1 MERGGDQTFTVKTGS
16 GYKLKDV
23 LGDGKSVGAVS
34 RYTFKNVRA
43 AHTIKAV
50 FRAVEKTAENPFVD
64 VAENA
69 WYKAAVDYVH
79 SAGLMNG
86 ISNAAFGPDITATR
100 GMIATILYRMENTLA
115 VSSVAVF
122 SDAAADQYYTDAV
135 AWASANGIV
144 GGYGNGTFGPNDPI
158 TREQLVTMLWRY
170 AGSPESSYALDSF
183 QDQGEVSGYA
193 ATAMAWAVEHGI
205 VSGTSA
211 TTLSPADISTRAQL
225 AAILMRFCADQTD
238 I

>member
-122 SDAAADQYYTDAV
+122 SDAAAD
-135 AWASANGIV
+135 
-144 GGYGNGTFGPNDPI
+144 
-158 TREQLVTMLWRY
+158 R
-170 AGSPESSYALDSF
+170 
-183 QDQGEVSGYA
+183 
-193 ATAMAWAVEHGI
+193 
-205 VSGTSA
+205 
-211 TTLSPADISTRAQL
+211 
-225 AAILMRFCADQTD
+225 
-238 I
+238 

>member
-1 MERGGDQTFTVKTGS
+1 MRLRTG
-16 GYKLKDV
+16 
-23 LGDGKSVGAVS
+23 
-34 RYTFKNVRA
+34 R
-43 AHTIKAV
+43 
-50 FRAVEKTAENPFVD
+50 
-64 VAENA
+64 
-69 WYKAAVDYVH
+69 
-79 SAGLMNG
+79 
-86 ISNAAFGPDITATR
+86 
-100 GMIATILYRMENTLA
+100 
-115 VSSVAVF
+115 
-122 SDAAADQYYTDAV
+122 YYTDAV

-211 TTLSPADISTRAQL
+211 TTLSPADASSRAQL
-225 AAILMRFCADQTD
+225 ATILMRFCADQTD